1 MIIFHEVVGHQSGYY
16 YDLAYTIVIDT
27 VDTLRT
33 PVSVLGRGREEEEE
47 EEEEEFIQ
55 NRTRARRDS

>member
-1 MIIFHEVVGHQSGYY
+1 MLMCVSEGGGVGAVMYVRAGEWG
-16 YDLAYTIVIDT
+16 AGWG
-27 VDTLRT
+27 
-33 PVSVLGRGREEEEE
+33 GREE